1 MWDPIFSWSFPR
13 RIEMESSRFR
23 SAVRGACVRSLCI
36 VRTRDARPPIAHP
49 VSDAVGEDI
58 CPRFG
63 GLRAGAKLDISPVA
77 LAQFL
82 ARGSRIAGTVGFSR
96 RDS

>member
-13 RIEMESSRFR
+13 RTEMESSRFR
-23 SAVRGACVRSLCI
+23 SAVRGNRVRSLCV

-49 VSDAVGEDI
+49 VSDVDGEDI

-63 GLRAGAKLDISPVA
+63 CLRAGAELDISPVA

-82 ARGSRIAGTVGFSR
+82 ARDSRTAGAVGFSR